1 MNRDLLY
8 SKKFIV
14 FQKKLLNRLLKQVA
28 AYNKGKE
35 INNSILEAEK
45 KAAQEA
51 TEQGKTALEIES
63 AKKQLVKQLR
73 KANKVK

>member
-1 MNRDLLY
+1 M
-8 SKKFIV
+8 
-14 FQKKLLNRLLKQVA
+14 A

-51 TEQGKTALEIES
+51 TEQGKTALEIEAEKATREAIEKS
-63 AKKQLVKQLR
+63 KQGEIATRVRGKNTR
-73 KANKVK
+73 V

>member
-14 FQKKLLNRLLKQVA
+14 FQKKLLNQLAVA

-45 KAAQEA
+45 KAVQEA

>member
-1 MNRDLLY
+1 M
-8 SKKFIV
+8 
-14 FQKKLLNRLLKQVA
+14 A

>member
-14 FQKKLLNRLLKQVA
+14 FQKKLLNQFCASRWH
-28 AYNKGKE
+28 NKGKE

-45 KAAQEA
+45 KAVQEA

-63 AKKQLVKQLR
+63 AKSS
-73 KANKVK
+73 